1 VPSRALCAIAL
12 GTESTEA
19 DFGGVV
25 SHSYCY
31 YRRVQ
36 GRCWSLLRRIV
47 PTYSESRDPASYSR
61 VTVTRVT
68 FSLVKMSLGTNL
80 AAATLVVTIGLF
92 RILYMDRILPH
103 ACACVDVVSTLLVV
117 CE

>member
-1 VPSRALCAIAL
+1 VPSRALCGIAL
-12 GTESTEA
+12 GTESTEPCAGLRWVRNPEA
-19 DFGGVV
+19 DVRGVV

-31 YRRVQ
+31 YRSVQ
-36 GRCWSLLRRIV
+36 GRCWSLLRLIV
-47 PTYSESRDPASYSR
+47 PTYSESRDPASYSW

-92 RILYMDRILPH
+92 RIF
-103 ACACVDVVSTLLVV
+103 
-117 CE
+117 